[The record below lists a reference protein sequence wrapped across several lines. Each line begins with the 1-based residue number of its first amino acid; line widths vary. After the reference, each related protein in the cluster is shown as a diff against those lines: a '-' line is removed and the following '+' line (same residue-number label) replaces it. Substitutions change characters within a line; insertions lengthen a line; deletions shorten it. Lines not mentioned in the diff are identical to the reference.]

1 MKLSKHQNQIWQE
14 CWNYQTMNFKKK
26 TMINMLRD
34 LMDNIDNIQE
44 QMGNINKER
53 KSEDKII
60 FFFLIDI
67 TGDRFYAKQM

>member
-1 MKLSKHQNQIWQE
+1 
-14 CWNYQTMNFKKK
+14 
-26 TMINMLRD
+26 MINMLRD

-60 FFFLIDI
+60 FFFLIDL

>member
-1 MKLSKHQNQIWQE
+1 
-14 CWNYQTMNFKKK
+14 
-26 TMINMLRD
+26 MLRD

-60 FFFLIDI
+60 VFS
-67 TGDRFYAKQM
+67 